1 MPFLEHL
8 LAVGV
13 YAAMSS
19 TTYFSDD
26 EGLACLCLVSSYA
39 FITHLLDKRSFG
51 FLIQILFIEIGIVS
65 LDVFG
70 LIPDMAVENLSFF
83 FLIKTTTLIL
93 VPIYSHY
100 LSRFYYQKYT
110 SIFDSIGILLRYCA
124 LTIAAIFPA
133 LQMAWFSRLPETL
146 SPISESYLWANFL
159 NAFASSFAFFF
170 IYAFCY
176 EFSLKRR
183 SGRLDFSKLISS
195 VSIAVVSSY
204 LFLSPE
210 FSELR
215 PLVVFPVAIWLC
227 LILGPGYMV
236 CYTVSFFASS
246 HIFKK
251 TIFFIPRSPFESRVE
266 PEGFVIL
273 ISLFLIASSCTVFLR
288 EKKMLRAK
296 LKREIANNY
305 DYHKNAAMNKMAG
318 SIAHEINNPLSIIL
332 GYAQMLKKLHSEGR
346 LSDTFLSSTCSKL
359 IFHSDRIHGI
369 VNRMKKLDGD
379 VKFDQGSVLFDVMD
393 FLNKTKFYYKD
404 ENLSISTKNIISNDI
419 KYPAEELSF
428 ALKQLVDNAVYFSS
442 KSSKPFIELDFRQEN
457 ENYIFEIKD
466 NGDGISGELSQAI
479 YEPFFTTKKNKHGIG
494 LGLSLTYNLIK
505 AFKGNITH
513 YRSSS
518 NLTVFKVELPVL

>member
-1 MPFLEHL
+1 
-8 LAVGV
+8 
-13 YAAMSS
+13 
-19 TTYFSDD
+19 
-26 EGLACLCLVSSYA
+26 
-39 FITHLLDKRSFG
+39 
-51 FLIQILFIEIGIVS
+51 
-65 LDVFG
+65 
-70 LIPDMAVENLSFF
+70 
-83 FLIKTTTLIL
+83 
-93 VPIYSHY
+93 
-100 LSRFYYQKYT
+100 
-110 SIFDSIGILLRYCA
+110 
-124 LTIAAIFPA
+124 
-133 LQMAWFSRLPETL
+133 
-146 SPISESYLWANFL
+146 
-159 NAFASSFAFFF
+159 
-170 IYAFCY
+170 
-176 EFSLKRR
+176 
-183 SGRLDFSKLISS
+183 
-195 VSIAVVSSY
+195 
-204 LFLSPE
+204 
-210 FSELR
+210 
-215 PLVVFPVAIWLC
+215 
-227 LILGPGYMV
+227 
-236 CYTVSFFASS
+236 
-246 HIFKK
+246 
-251 TIFFIPRSPFESRVE
+251 
-266 PEGFVIL
+266 
-273 ISLFLIASSCTVFLR
+273 
-288 EKKMLRAK
+288 MLRAK